1 MNGKILQRKPSRGTR
16 PIAVLL
22 KIAALTLHRN
32 RRAHDNLSE
41 NEKGPASLLALLQSG
56 ALKGGPET
64 TTSVRD
70 SDGYR
75 HRRHSRGR
83 SRHRRPHAAPAAGLR

>member
-32 RRAHDNLSE
+32 PRAHDNLSE
-41 NEKGPASLLALLQSG
+41 NEKGPASLLAFYSL
-56 ALKGGPET
+56 
-64 TTSVRD
+64 
-70 SDGYR
+70 
-75 HRRHSRGR
+75 
-83 SRHRRPHAAPAAGLR
+83 AP